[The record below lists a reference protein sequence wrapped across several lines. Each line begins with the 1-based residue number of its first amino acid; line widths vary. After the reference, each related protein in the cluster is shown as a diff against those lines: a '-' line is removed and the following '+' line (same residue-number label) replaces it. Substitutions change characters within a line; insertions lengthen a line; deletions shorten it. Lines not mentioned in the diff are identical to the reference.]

1 MRSFPHYKQPDSKDC
16 GPTCLK
22 IIAKHYHKT
31 IPLHQIREISGTQR
45 SGSSLLGLSN
55 AAEAIGFRSLGVK
68 ISLNDLTEA
77 PLPCIL
83 HWNKNHYVVLYKIS
97 QENGNWKFWKKRKRE
112 RREVGSTEWEA
123 GSGKHGVGS
132 GKREAGS
139 EVKTS
144 KQSSDSHLP
153 ASNPKN
159 TKYTFHVSD
168 PAHGLLK
175 YTQEEFLKHW
185 IGNNATEET
194 EEGIALLL
202 EPTPKFYEESS
213 SPSGRAGEGTLGF
226 KFLSTYILKYKS
238 FLIQLVIGLVAASLL
253 QLIFPFLTQS
263 IVDVGIKNQDLH
275 FIYLILFAQIFL
287 FIGRT
292 SIEVIRSWILLHL
305 STRINISLISDFF
318 IKLMN
323 LPIAFFDT
331 RMTGDILQ
339 RINDHRRIEQIL
351 TTSSLNVL
359 FSMVNLVVFGVV
371 LAYYSLSIF
380 AIFLIGSILY
390 FLWIA
395 VFLKKRKDLDYK
407 RFSQVSQEQS
417 KVIELINGMQE
428 IKLHNAEKQ
437 KRWGWEF
444 LQARLFKISIA
455 GLALEQYQSV
465 GSGFI
470 NELKNILI
478 TVLSAKLVIDGEITL
493 GMMLAISYIVGQLNS
508 PISQLIN
515 FVREIQD
522 AKISLDRLSEIHNKE
537 DEEKHDGS
545 KITEIPVN
553 SDIQLSGVSF
563 RYIGS
568 DQMVLK
574 DLDLEIPANK
584 VTAIVGVSGSGK
596 TTLMKMLL
604 KFYDP
609 IEGEIYLRRKLEA
622 GSTEHGA
629 ERTLNSQFPSSCFHL
644 KNISQK
650 AWRNECGVVMQEGY
664 IFNDTIANNIAVGE
678 DYVDKEKLAHAVD
691 VANIKEFIET
701 LPLSYNTKIG
711 MEGVGLS
718 TGQKQRLLIA
728 RAVYKNPNFLFFDE
742 ATSALDANNEKTIME
757 KLEVF
762 FENKTVV
769 VIAHRLSTVKNAHQI
784 VVLDNGKIIEKG
796 THAALVKL
804 KGEYFNLVKNQL
816 ELGN

>member
-1 MRSFPHYKQPDSKDC
+1 MKSFPIYKQRDHKDC

-22 IIAKHYHKT
+22 IIAKHYSKVLNIQQLRALSET
-31 IPLHQIREISGTQR
+31 TRV
-45 SGSSLLGLSN
+45 GSSLLGLS
-55 AAEAIGFRSLGVK
+55 EASEKLGFRSLGVK
-68 ISLNDLTEA
+68 IDLKKLLEA

-83 HWNKNHYVVLYKIS
+83 HWNKNHYVVLYKI
-97 QENGNWKFWKKRKRE
+97 KK
-112 RREVGSTEWEA
+112 EVF
-123 GSGKHGVGS
+123 
-132 GKREAGS
+132 
-139 EVKTS
+139 
-144 KQSSDSHLP
+144 
-153 ASNPKN
+153 
-159 TKYTFHVSD
+159 YISD
-168 PAHGLLK
+168 PGHGLLK
-175 YTQEEFLKHW
+175 YSKEEFLKHW
-185 IGNNATEET
+185 IGNNATDQT

-202 EPTPKFYEESS
+202 EPTPKFYNSDFDTEKQEF
-213 SPSGRAGEGTLGF
+213 GF
-226 KFLSTYILKYKS
+226 KFLSRYIFKYKQ
-238 FLIQLVIGLVAASLL
+238 FLWQLVIGLIAASLL

-263 IVDVGIKNQDLH
+263 IVDVGIKNQDIH
-275 FIYLILFAQIFL
+275 FIYLILFAQLAL
-287 FIGRT
+287 FVGRT
-292 SIEVIRSWILLHL
+292 AIEVIRSWILLHL
-305 STRINISLISDFF
+305 STRINISLVSDFF

-323 LPIAFFDT
+323 LPIAFFDSK
-331 RMTGDILQ
+331 MTGDILQ
-339 RINDHRRIEQIL
+339 RINDHKRIEHIL

-359 FSMVNLVVFGVV
+359 FSMVNLIVFSLV
-371 LAYYSLSIF
+371 LAYYNMKLF
-380 AIFLIGSILY
+380 LIFLVGSILY

-444 LQARLFKISIA
+444 LQARLFKVSIE

-478 TVLSAKLVIDGEITL
+478 TFLSAKLVIDGDITL

-515 FVREIQD
+515 FIREVQD

-537 DEEKHDGS
+537 DEE
-545 KITEIPVN
+545 PA
-553 SDIQLSGVSF
+553 DIDFVKDVDEEADISVSNLSF
-563 RYIGS
+563 RYTGS

-574 DLDLEIPANK
+574 ELDVTIPANK

-596 TTLMKMLL
+596 TTLMKLLL
-604 KFYDP
+604 KFYEP
-609 IEGEIYLRRKLEA
+609 NEGQIKLGNYNLE
-622 GSTEHGA
+622 
-629 ERTLNSQFPSSCFHL
+629 NV
-644 KNISQK
+644 SQK
-650 AWRNECGVVMQEGY
+650 IWRSQSGVVMQEGY

-678 DYVDKEKLAHAVD
+678 DYVDKQKLAHAVD
-691 VANIKEFIET
+691 VANIKEYIEM

-742 ATSALDANNEKTIME
+742 ATSALDANNEKVIME
-757 KLEVF
+757 KLDAF
-762 FENKTVV
+762 FEDKTVV

-784 VVLDNGKIIEKG
+784 VVLDKGKIVEVGNHNELIKHKG
-796 THAALVKL
+796 D
-804 KGEYFNLVKNQL
+804 YYNLVKNQL
-816 ELGN
+816 ELGK

>member
-1 MRSFPHYKQPDSKDC
+1 MAKYFPFYKQADAKDC

-22 IIAKHYHKT
+22 IIAKHYKKT
-31 IPLHQIREISGTQR
+31 ISIQHLRAVSETTR
-45 SGSSLLGLSN
+45 SGSSLLGLS
-55 AAEAIGFRSLGVK
+55 EASEKIGLRSLGVK
-68 ISLNDLTEA
+68 ITLGRLLEA
-77 PLPCIL
+77 PLPCVL
-83 HWNKNHYVVLYKIS
+83 HWNKNHYVVLYK
-97 QENGNWKFWKKRKRE
+97 
-112 RREVGSTEWEA
+112 T
-123 GSGKHGVGS
+123 
-132 GKREAGS
+132 
-139 EVKTS
+139 
-144 KQSSDSHLP
+144 
-153 ASNPKN
+153 KN
-159 TKYTFHVSD
+159 ETFYISD

-175 YTQEEFLKHW
+175 YPKEEFLKYW
-185 IGNNATEET
+185 IGNNATDQT

-202 EPTPKFYEESS
+202 EPTPKFYDSDFDKIE
-213 SPSGRAGEGTLGF
+213 PDFGF
-226 KFLSTYILKYKS
+226 RFLLKYVFKYKKFLWQ
-238 FLIQLVIGLVAASLL
+238 LIIGLIAASLL

-263 IVDVGIKNQDLH
+263 VVDVGIKNQDIH
-275 FIYLILFAQIFL
+275 FIYLILFAQLAL

-292 SIEVIRSWILLHL
+292 AIEIIRGWILLHL
-305 STRINISLISDFF
+305 STRINISLVSDFF

-339 RINDHRRIEQIL
+339 RINDHKRIERIL

-359 FSMVNLVVFGVV
+359 FSMVNLIVFSFV
-371 LAYYSLSIF
+371 LAYYNLMLF
-380 AIFLIGSILY
+380 GIFLLGSFLY
-390 FLWIA
+390 FLWIII
-395 VFLKKRKDLDYK
+395 FLKKRRDLDYK

-437 KRWGWEF
+437 KRWSWEF
-444 LQARLFKISIA
+444 LQARLFKISIE
-455 GLALEQYQSV
+455 GLALEQYQGV

-470 NELKNILI
+470 NEVKNILI
-478 TVLSAKLVIDGEITL
+478 TVLSAKLVIDGDITL

-508 PISQLIN
+508 PIAQLIN
-515 FVREIQD
+515 FIREVQD
-522 AKISLDRLSEIHNKE
+522 AKISLERLNEIHNKE
-537 DEEKHDGS
+537 DEEQQGIEKIVDIPAEANITLS
-545 KITEIPVN
+545 K
-553 SDIQLSGVSF
+553 VSF

-574 DLDLEIPANK
+574 DLDLLIPSNK

-596 TTLMKMLL
+596 TTLMKLLL

-609 IEGEIYLRRKLEA
+609 
-622 GSTEHGA
+622 
-629 ERTLNSQFPSSCFHL
+629 NSGHI
-644 KNISQK
+644 NIRNHDLQHVSQK
-650 AWRNECGVVMQEGY
+650 AWRHECGVVMQEGY
-664 IFNDTIANNIAVGE
+664 IFNDTIANNIAVGD
-678 DYVDKEKLAHAVD
+678 DYVDKQKLAHAVD

-742 ATSALDANNEKTIME
+742 ATSALDANNEKVIME
-757 KLEVF
+757 KLDTF
-762 FENKTVV
+762 FQNKTVV

-784 VVLDNGKIIEKG
+784 VVLDKGKIVEVG
-796 THAALVKL
+796 SHETLVKQ
-804 KGEYFNLVKNQL
+804 KGNYYNLVKNQL

>member
-1 MRSFPHYKQPDSKDC
+1 MKFPFYKQAETKDC

-22 IIAKHYHKT
+22 IISKHYKKT
-31 IPLHQIREISGTQR
+31 IPIQKLRDLVETTR
-45 SGSSLLGLSN
+45 TGSSLLGLSD
-55 AAEAIGFRSLGVK
+55 ASEKLGFRSLGVK
-68 ISLNDLTEA
+68 VTLGKLLEV

-83 HWNKNHYVVLYKIS
+83 FWNKNHYVVLHKI
-97 QENGNWKFWKKRKRE
+97 
-112 RREVGSTEWEA
+112 TI
-123 GSGKHGVGS
+123 
-132 GKREAGS
+132 
-139 EVKTS
+139 
-144 KQSSDSHLP
+144 P
-153 ASNPKN
+153 ASVFPKARN
-159 TKYTFHVSD
+159 STKSETFHISD

-175 YTQEEFLKHW
+175 YNKEEFLKHW
-185 IGNNATEET
+185 IGNNATDQT

-202 EPTPKFYEESS
+202 EPTAKFYNSDFDKDK
-213 SPSGRAGEGTLGF
+213 LDFGF
-226 KFLSTYILKYKS
+226 KFLSKYLFKYKR
-238 FLIQLVIGLVAASLL
+238 FLWQLVIGLIAASLL

-263 IVDVGIKNQDLH
+263 IVDVGIKNQDIH
-275 FIYLILFAQIFL
+275 FVYLILFAQLAL

-292 SIEVIRSWILLHL
+292 AIEVIRSWILLHL
-305 STRINISLISDFF
+305 STRINISLVSDFF

-339 RINDHRRIEQIL
+339 RINDHKRIERIL

-359 FSMVNLVVFGVV
+359 FSMVNLLVFSFV
-371 LAYYSLSIF
+371 LAYYSLLLF
-380 AIFLIGSILY
+380 GIFLAGSFLY
-390 FLWIA
+390 FLWIII
-395 VFLKKRKDLDYK
+395 FLKKRRDLDYK
-407 RFSQVSQEQS
+407 RFSEVSQEQS

-437 KRWGWEF
+437 KRWSWEF
-444 LQARLFKISIA
+444 VQARLFKVSIE

-470 NELKNILI
+470 NEVKNILI
-478 TVLSAKLVIDGEITL
+478 TVLSAKLVIDGDITL

-508 PISQLIN
+508 PIAQLIN
-515 FVREIQD
+515 FIREVQD

-537 DEEKHDGS
+537 DEEQQDVEKLNDIPLDANLELS
-545 KITEIPVN
+545 KVA
-553 SDIQLSGVSF
+553 F

-568 DQMVLK
+568 DQMVLQ
-574 DLDLEIPANK
+574 DLDLTIPAKK

-596 TTLMKMLL
+596 TTLMKLLL

-609 IEGEIYLRRKLEA
+609 ISGQIKIGTHDLQ
-622 GSTEHGA
+622 HV
-629 ERTLNSQFPSSCFHL
+629 
-644 KNISQK
+644 SQK
-650 AWRNECGVVMQEGY
+650 AWRHQCGVVMQEGY

-678 DYVDKEKLAHAVD
+678 DYVDKKKLAHAVD

-711 MEGVGLS
+711 MEGVGVS

-742 ATSALDANNEKTIME
+742 ATSALDANNEKVIME
-757 KLEVF
+757 KLNTF
-762 FENKTVV
+762 FEDKTVV

-784 VVLDNGKIIEKG
+784 VVLDKGKVVEVG
-796 THAALVKL
+796 NHEALVKQ
-804 KGEYFNLVKNQL
+804 KGDYYHLVKNQL